1 MFEFNVV
8 FTPVMCFHM
17 LRHMATIN
25 KCQLHARS
33 LAAGSTE
40 RDQQTAFGHEI
51 KYDGELFVVVV
62 YCCCLLLL
70 LYSFIYINQLDAVE
84 TCCGK
89 KGQTTKYCRNE

>member
-51 KYDGELFVVVV
+51 KYDGELFV
-62 YCCCLLLL
+62 CCCLLLL
-70 LYSFIYINQLDAVE
+70 LPATFILFFYLH
-84 TCCGK
+84 
-89 KGQTTKYCRNE
+89 

>member
-17 LRHMATIN
+17 RHMATIN

-33 LAAGSTE
+33 FAAGSTE

-51 KYDGELFVVVV
+51 KYDGELFV
-62 YCCCLLLL
+62 YCLLLL
-70 LYSFIYINQLDAVE
+70 PATFIPFFYLH
-84 TCCGK
+84 
-89 KGQTTKYCRNE
+89 